1 MQDNNSAKN
10 EVRELIYAEYDREI
24 RLLEQERD
32 QIEKEKKVLEKDQD
46 SFDEV
51 HRGLRS
57 VFREICKCCEADDF
71 IFEIEECED
80 DIYDEYRKCENYLE
94 EKKDAL
100 TEEWRKT
107 YDKEE
112 ELELTMKR
120 KLKDLDT

>member
-1 MQDNNSAKN
+1 MEVSNSVNKN
-10 EVRELIYAEYDREI
+10 EVRESIYAEYDREI

-32 QIEKEKKVLEKDQD
+32 RIEKEKKVLEKDQD

-51 HRGLRS
+51 HRGLRR
-57 VFREICKCCEADDF
+57 VFREICKCCDADDF

-100 TEEWRKT
+100 TEEWRKM

-112 ELELTMKR
+112 R
-120 KLKDLDT
+120 RWDW